1 MGAKE
6 KRQQERLDAIN
17 KRKQEVI
24 RAAKDLF
31 AIKTIEATSMQD
43 IADEAEVGVASVY
56 RYYRNKMDL
65 VYAVASDYIDKALD
79 DYDVELHGSGL
90 DKVEQLIDYLINQ
103 YTNKG
108 ALLSFVEQFEVFLM
122 THKGEKLDVFKE
134 LQKIEI
140 KLLTDILI
148 EGVGDGSI
156 RADVDVGKTTITIIN
171 LYRMIG
177 QKLAFELELLHDGVE
192 APDYQLEIYKDM
204 MLKYLTTTA

>member
-31 AIKTIEATSMQD
+31 AFKTIEATSMQD
-43 IADEAEVGVASVY
+43 IANEAEVGVASVY

-177 QKLAFELELLHDGVE
+177 QKLAFELELLHDGVGT
-192 APDYQLEIYKDM
+192 PGYQLEIYKDM